1 MGERCRACN
10 EALPA
15 LARFCPGCGR
25 STVGATVASVAV
37 AGGGAGA
44 GGTLS
49 DPRQRMLPPRLIAA
63 GTQITE
69 RYVIDGVLGEGG
81 MGVVYRATDLSHG
94 RTVAIKALHASL
106 MGDVEVRRRFQR
118 EAQLMI
124 GWNHRYVARV
134 HDFVEHEDLLA
145 FVMEFV
151 DGPTLEEHAQRW
163 NGKLPYDDIRQIFTG
178 VLEAMEAAHAAGI
191 IHRDLKPHNILLRLE
206 EGGVV
211 PKIVDFGVAK
221 VLEGTTYTM
230 SGAMLGTCRYM
241 SPEQVKS
248 PQHVDHRAD
257 IYSLG
262 VTLYRCVT
270 GRCPFEGNSH
280 FAVMMAHVQQPPEPP
295 SAFRPHLPPALERIM
310 LQSLAKDRADR
321 PQSCAEFRAALERS
335 LIDVTSS
342 RVEHEAD
349 HPRVILEDDGNEML
363 LIPAG
368 AFQLGPNRRV
378 VLLDRFYL
386 ARYPVT
392 NRQFQAFVEATS
404 YRPTDPEAHRFL
416 HHFRNGRCPPE
427 LLDHPVVFV
436 SWTDARAYCQWAAR
450 RLPSEAEWEKA
461 ARGPDGN
468 KYPWGREEP
477 TLELANYGQARAKSY
492 PISTGDGGTA
502 PVTAFERSASPYGIE
517 GMAGN
522 VFEWCEDVDDPGFY
536 LHGPERN
543 PRNTV
548 QPGDAP
554 CVIRGGSWRYD
565 ASSLR
570 TYARASFPT
579 TFRLDTVGFRVAL

>member
-1 MGERCRACN
+1 MR
-10 EALPA
+10 
-15 LARFCPGCGR
+15 ARFCPSCGHP
-25 STVGATVASVAV
+25 SVDATIASIA
-37 AGGGAGA
+37 APEAPEA

-49 DPRQRMLPPRLIAA
+49 DPRQRMLPPRLIAP
-63 GTQITE
+63 GTRILD
-69 RYVIDGVLGEGG
+69 RYQIDGVLGEGG
-81 MGVVYRATDLSHG
+81 MGVVYRATDLMRERSVG
-94 RTVAIKALHASL
+94 IKALHASL
-106 MGDVEVRRRFQR
+106 LGDAEVCRRFKR
-118 EAQLMI
+118 EAQLML

-134 HDFVEHEDLLA
+134 HDFIEHEDLLA
-145 FVMEFV
+145 FVMEYV
-151 DGPTLEEHAQRW
+151 DGPTLEEYAQRW
-163 NGKLPYDDIRQIFTG
+163 NGQLPYDDIRQIFTG
-178 VLEAMEAAHAAGI
+178 VLEAIGEAHAVGI
-191 IHRDLKPHNILLRLE
+191 VHRDLKPHNILLRLDE
-206 EGGVV
+206 HGVV

-248 PQHVDHRAD
+248 PQHVDHRSD

-270 GRCPFEGNSH
+270 GRTPFEGNSH
-280 FAVMMAHVQQPPEPP
+280 FAVMMAHVQQLPEPP
-295 SAFRPHLPPALERIM
+295 SAFRPHLPPALEQIM
-310 LQSLAKDRADR
+310 LQALAKDRADR
-321 PQSCAEFRAALERS
+321 PQSCAEFRTALDRS
-335 LIDVTSS
+335 LADVTAGQIERES
-342 RVEHEAD
+342 EP
-349 HPRVILEDDGNEML
+349 PRVVLEDDGNEMR

-368 AFQLGPNRRV
+368 PFQLGAHRRV
-378 VLLDRFYL
+378 VMLDRFYL

-392 NRQFQAFVEATS
+392 NRQFQAFVEATG
-404 YRPTDPEAHRFL
+404 YRPSDPEAHRFL
-416 HHFRNGRCPPE
+416 HHFRNGSCPPE
-427 LLDHPVVFV
+427 LVDHPVVFV
-436 SWTDARAYCQWAAR
+436 SWTDARAYCRWAAR

-477 TLELANYGQARAKSY
+477 TPELANFGQARAKIY
-492 PISTGDGGTA
+492 PITTGDGGTA
-502 PVTAFERSASPYGIE
+502 PVTAFPHSASPYGIE

-543 PRNTV
+543 PRNTI
-548 QPGDAP
+548 QPGDVP

-565 ASSLR
+565 ARSLR
-570 TYARASFPT
+570 TYARTSFPV